1 MKGEGNVKI
10 VFSSTVEQDEE
21 IDQLIKNLRESV
33 LPSYVS
39 GEEWNQYEKMGLLQF
54 AQHGNL
60 YNGTLR
66 EAYQLMTA
74 LQTVTDLIHIVS
86 TGNFKVEENY
96 FEIFQKN
103 SNKLNYFGLFF
114 PFDLHFF
121 LQDKKR
127 KISYYPII
135 QELLA

>member
-21 IDQLIKNLRESV
+21 IDQLIRNLRESV
-33 LPSYVS
+33 LPSYLS
-39 GEEWNQYEKMGLLQF
+39 EEEWNRYEEMGLLQF
-54 AQHGNL
+54 VQHGNL

-86 TGNFKVEENY
+86 TGSSKVEEKY
-96 FEIFQKN
+96 FLFFRKMQKN
-103 SNKLNYFGLFF
+103 
-114 PFDLHFF
+114 
-121 LQDKKR
+121 
-127 KISYYPII
+127 
-135 QELLA
+135 